1 MSSKEKSIGETIKSY
16 FKRNKGNF
24 TNRSEVLCISEEL
37 LKDIGKDSPINTRLR
52 LLKEYSSKV
61 AESKLENTAVEKLWK
76 AIEDLFSIDYPT
88 EVRHSAFHFL
98 QSLVKGQLNLNEIM
112 RAIFYQFIT
121 QHNIPE
127 DTGQR
132 FDLLNIL
139 TLNGVSVLHF
149 EEKVGKFLLDWVPDI
164 SKAGKTEDY
173 LSMLDNLVR
182 YNAAYLDDVVIAG
195 FIHHICVFC
204 CSNSTRTVQL
214 CLQLMSSIV
223 AYGNMPPDSLPK
235 FIAALCRT
243 VNCEEYCMSSW
254 TVIKKL
260 LGTHMGHSALYTM
273 CKILQDPDLKHD
285 TDLLRGA
292 VFYIHMA
299 LWSSTPL
306 TNLHCPPSSVLPSF
320 FRAVKCNQAAVA
332 YEVILGLQQLIVS
345 RGADLQDPAWSILL
359 QIISYIISNIDLSA
373 TNSLNKLIIA
383 HLHETLDAIERLM
396 KLDSYNGSEKEFY
409 DIIEQFS
416 TERPEQSVLGLIGY
430 HSHNIVPT
438 EHLWLTNLYNLLH
451 KYFRCEIRRNVKLKV
466 LEALSDVIRLNRR
479 QYDDELIDRIVVP
492 HMTNIVQCND
502 IVVRS
507 SVANLLIDLC
517 LECEARKCSDILDIL
532 EKMLL
537 RPYDPH
543 LNEGTENDFSD
554 IKCVI
559 EGLIKIFITIIHK
572 LPSSHAVKIYEM
584 LVKFLELH
592 YDKPKLFENC
602 NGIRKMIFG
611 FFLKIRADALYHLGY
626 QDDKTIKYSPY
637 ICVVYKN
644 SERFNLGSPVPQS
657 PAPVQ
662 RLPVIVTY
670 VSLRR
675 AFKIFVTCLKLERD
689 WEVLSLVLTEM
700 TKCLQNKSLIL
711 SRNGN
716 TELEPFVEVLCSM
729 ITEKIYNVPESL
741 NVKVSRQD
749 FNATILPLIINLVS
763 YNNFMD
769 QIHHQ
774 KIIRSLV
781 KCSHTI
787 GPRSSKHSITALT
800 ICILEMREAMVKM
813 LPEVLLNLSK
823 ISATIHISI
832 PVLEFLSTL
841 AQVPR
846 VYSNFVAD
854 QYMSVFAISLP
865 YTNAFRYDHYT
876 VSLAHHVIAVWF
888 LKCRLSLR
896 RDFVKFITK
905 GLQTHVLDPLQQH
918 RPGLFDQNLGEINNQ
933 ELNQDSSDRKR
944 SSSLTEQGSR
954 KRSATVSSGQSINL
968 LKPPG
973 RNLVTKEYYEELT
986 ETCLDL
992 MARYSYSP
1000 CSALPTRLP
1009 VGEFLMSG
1017 GQTMSWLVGNKII
1030 TVTTSGCSTKILKN
1044 GLCDKCWNMCSN
1056 QNDSR
1061 RTKSSRS
1068 GSNDMEDV
1076 RDKSNT
1082 SPAEDNKKISEKLER
1097 VSSKLRQF
1105 ATNLRQEKETCN
1117 CWCSGWAEIYIRRP
1131 TGDMSWVMRIEN
1143 NVTFTHAIYDF
1154 PLNDVS
1160 TLFRPSLTP
1169 AETNPHSKP
1178 PLGRQVSEEDNN
1190 EEVASGSNVIS
1201 QESPR
1206 RTPSRQ
1212 NSRDSVDDD
1221 ADTIYDDNGRSRNP
1235 VRRSNSSPE
1244 MSASWKNPFLHQ
1256 KPDEDAKSSEDE
1268 VGKKTKGYS
1277 KDMRVSCEAIPEE
1290 IAGSGTTPPS
1300 NDPVQ
1305 QASKSDQS
1313 QSKYATT
1320 STLHP
1325 TLLSCHSYPGSSP
1338 PNENIPS
1345 KPYQT
1350 VPPTPNVTTFSAQQP
1365 EFTKRPTNL
1374 PSLSNLVPLSGKP
1387 PQSPTQTSPR
1397 FSRHALGKDGG
1408 REIQKSSSS
1417 STIEKNSALNWARER
1432 ARERKN
1438 SGSVERLTTAD
1449 PNLTQKR
1456 DRVYTI
1462 STSSPATRSSRDLL
1476 QEEKKKQKE
1485 PPKNGINPSFVFL
1498 QLFHLPNFS
1507 SNNERPM
1514 LIENN
1519 DVVQRAVKVLD
1530 SIPPYEV
1537 HKIGVIYVRDGQTNS
1552 EPDILKNRFGSLR
1565 YVEFLQQLGELVRLE
1580 DVDPQIFYLGGIDKR
1595 GNDGKFA
1602 YVWQDDVIRVMFYV
1616 ATIMPNKKSDPTCN
1630 NKKMHI
1636 GNAFV
1641 TIVYNESGEDFNMNV
1656 LKGQFTF
1663 ACIIIQ
1669 PLDHGINRVMVKVKK
1684 ELSYLVTPGDPKLI
1698 SDRNVGILARQL
1710 AIHSNM
1716 ASLVTKSLL
1725 SKSCKNVD
1733 ESSASSWLERLRKIK
1748 LIREKVESD
1757 LKKAKE
1763 EKSRKEGKE
1772 AKESKDVNEKDD
1784 NTESCRAVK
1793 NFAEDFTDYT

>member
-1 MSSKEKSIGETIKSY
+1 MGSKEKSLGETIKNY
-16 FKRNKGNF
+16 FKRNKGASSSF
-24 TNRSEVLCISEEL
+24 SHRSEVLCITDEL
-37 LKDIGKDSPINTRLR
+37 LRDIGKDSPINTRLR

-61 AESKLENTAVEKLWK
+61 AESKLENSAVEQLWN
-76 AIEDLFSIDYPT
+76 AIEDLFSADYPT
-88 EVRHSAFHFL
+88 EVRHSAFQFS

-195 FIHHICVFC
+195 FIHHICIFC
-204 CSNSTRTVQL
+204 CSSSTRTVQL

-273 CKILQDPDLKHD
+273 CKILQDPDLKSD

-292 VFYIHMA
+292 VFYTHMA
-299 LWSSTPL
+299 LWSPTPL

-320 FRAVKCNQAAVA
+320 FRAVKCNQPMVA

-359 QIISYIISNIDLSA
+359 QIISYIISNIDLSS
-373 TNSLNKLIIA
+373 TNSPNTLIIA
-383 HLHETLDAIERLM
+383 PLHETLDAIERLM
-396 KLDSYNGSEKEFY
+396 KLDCYRGSEKQFY

-416 TERPEQSVLGLIGY
+416 TERPEESVLGLIEY
-430 HSHNIVPT
+430 HSQNVVPT

-451 KYFRCEIRRNVKLKV
+451 KYFKNENRRNVKLKV
-466 LEALSDVIRLNRR
+466 LEALGNVIRLNRR
-479 QYDDELIDRIVVP
+479 QYDDELIDRIVLP
-492 HMTNIVQCND
+492 HMTNITQCND

-517 LECEARKCSDILDIL
+517 LECEPRKCSDILDIL

-537 RPYDPH
+537 RPYDSH
-543 LNEGTENDFSD
+543 LNDGTNNTEKDYAD

-559 EGLIKIFITIIHK
+559 DGLIKIFTTIIYK

-584 LVKFLELH
+584 LVRFLELH

-602 NGIRKMIFG
+602 NSIRKMIFG

-626 QDDKTIKYSPY
+626 QEDKTVKYSPY

-644 SERFNLGSPVPQS
+644 SERFNLSSPVPQS

-689 WEVLSLVLTEM
+689 WEVLNLVLTEM

-729 ITEKIYNVPESL
+729 ITDKIYNLPESL
-741 NVKVSRQD
+741 NVKVTRQD

-763 YNNFMD
+763 YNNYMD

-800 ICILEMREAMVKM
+800 ICILEMKEAMVKM

-841 AQVPR
+841 AQVPM
-846 VYSNFVAD
+846 VYANFVVD

-896 RDFVKFITK
+896 RDFVKYITK
-905 GLQTHVLDPLQQH
+905 GLQTHVLDPLQQD
-918 RPGLFDQNLGEINNQ
+918 RPGLFDQGFGEICNQ

-954 KRSATVSSGQSINL
+954 RRSATVSSGQSINL

-1017 GQTMSWLVGNKII
+1017 GQSLSWLVGNKII
-1030 TVTTSGCSTKILKN
+1030 TVTTSGCSTKLLKN
-1044 GLCDKCWNMCSN
+1044 GLCDKCWNVCSY
-1056 QNDSR
+1056 QNGNR

-1076 RDKSNT
+1076 DWSSKDKSNT
-1082 SPAEDNKKISEKLER
+1082 NTSPVEDKKISEKLEK
-1097 VSSKLRQF
+1097 VSTKLRQF

-1131 TGDMSWVMRIEN
+1131 TGDVSWIMRIEN
-1143 NVTFTHAIYDF
+1143 SVTFTHDIYDF

-1160 TLFRPSLTP
+1160 TLFRPSLMP
-1169 AETNPHSKP
+1169 AETNPLAKP
-1178 PLGRQVSEEDNN
+1178 PLGRQMSEEENN
-1190 EEVASGSNVIS
+1190 EEQIASGSNVSS

-1206 RTPSRQ
+1206 QTPSRQ
-1212 NSRDSVDDD
+1212 NSKDSVDEDM
-1221 ADTIYDDNGRSRNP
+1221 DTVYDDSSRSRNP

-1256 KPDEDAKSSEDE
+1256 KPSLDEDAKSSDDE
-1268 VGKKTKGYS
+1268 GGKKSKGYS

-1290 IAGSGTTPPS
+1290 IAGSGTTPPT
-1300 NDPVQ
+1300 NDPV

-1313 QSKYATT
+1313 ESKYAT
-1320 STLHP
+1320 SLHP
-1325 TLLSCHSYPGSSP
+1325 TLLSCHSYPESSP
-1338 PNENIPS
+1338 PNENIPN
-1345 KPYQT
+1345 KPFQT
-1350 VPPTPNVTTFSAQQP
+1350 VPPTPNISTFSGQQP
-1365 EFTKRPTNL
+1365 EFMKRPTNL
-1374 PSLSNLVPLSGKP
+1374 PSLSSLVPLSGKP

-1397 FSRHALGKDGG
+1397 FSRHALGRDG

-1417 STIEKNSALNWARER
+1417 STIEKNSSLNWARER

-1438 SGSVERLTTAD
+1438 SGSVERLNTAD

-1476 QEEKKKQKE
+1476 QGDEKKKQKE
-1485 PPKNGINPSFVFL
+1485 PPKNGINPGFVFL
-1498 QLFHLPNFS
+1498 QLFHHTNFS

-1519 DVVQRAVKVLD
+1519 DIVQRAVKVLD

-1537 HKIGVIYVRDGQTNS
+1537 HKIGVIYVRDGQTHS

-1641 TIVYNESGEDFNMNV
+1641 TIVYNESGEDFNMNI

-1684 ELSYLVTPGDPKLI
+1684 ELSYLVTPGEPKLI

-1748 LIREKVESD
+1748 LIREKVEAD

-1763 EKSRKEGKE
+1763 EKAKKEGKDV
-1772 AKESKDVNEKDD
+1772 KEEKGDVKD
-1784 NTESCRAVK
+1784 
-1793 NFAEDFTDYT
+1793 FAEDFTDYT